1 MLFIAAFF
9 GTLIVSSSRPT
20 AATPAVPAFSHVFE
34 IVLENK
40 AYDRIIG
47 SSSAPYINA
56 LAQQYGLATNFYA
69 ITHPSLPNYL
79 ALIGGSTFGV
89 TRDCIDCFVNAP
101 NLTDQIEASGKT
113 WKAYMESMPSPCFVG
128 DSGTLYR
135 QKHNPFIYFDDIRLN
150 PDRCNR
156 IVPFTQFDQDLT
168 ANMLPD
174 YIWITPNMCNDMHDC
189 TVSAGD
195 AWLKSWVPKILASP
209 AWQQN
214 GLLLITWDESRSADV
229 SGCCQDAAGG
239 HIATLVIS
247 PLGVP
252 GFQSAVAYD
261 HYSLLRTIED
271 GLGLPPLA
279 GAACACAP
287 PLADFFDHT
296 APTATPSSPRLKT
309 ISFEGGSLIDPAT
322 GADGV
327 TAPVVLETNAPI
339 KGAYSAHI
347 PNSGTGNLFENFSG
361 AGDLYISF
369 YLKLNA
375 RPASG
380 ARIALIAN
388 SGTTVGN
395 IQLTSGGILQL
406 RNGSTTLGSISA
418 AQALTAGS
426 VYRIG
431 IHQKKGTGGNAI
443 LEAYLATGDIPF
455 GIPFASSATQS
466 FTSAATKFS
475 FGATN
480 SVALDVYFDDIALDT
495 VAMPAPVSGATPTDT
510 PTATPTDTLTAT
522 ATPTATS
529 DPATTPTDTPLPTDT
544 ATPTD
549 TPTVT
554 PTGTATPSATPS
566 AASARIKDI
575 TFESGGLTD
584 PTSGADSVTGAVTL
598 EPAHPL
604 KGKYSARIAGAAN
617 TYLQEDFAAADDLYV
632 SFYLRVNALPTSDL
646 RLALFSNAGTTVGNL
661 YLRTNGALRLRNSST
676 TIADSAPL
684 NVGALYRIGL
694 HQKRGSSGNAVL
706 EAYLASGD
714 ALFDAPFAKLT
725 VGSWTTPAD

>member
-1 MLFIAAFF
+1 MQRRSSAVIMLFTAAFI
-9 GTLIVSSSRPT
+9 GALIVSSSRPT
-20 AATPAVPAFSHVFE
+20 EATPAVPAFSHVFE

-89 TRDCIDCFVNAP
+89 TQDCTDCFVNAP
-101 NLTDQIEASGKT
+101 NLTDQLEASGKT

-168 ANMLPD
+168 ANTLPD

-247 PLGVP
+247 PLSAP
-252 GFQSAVAYD
+252 RFQSAVAYD

-287 PLADFFDHT
+287 PLTDFFDGA

-327 TAPVVLETNAPI
+327 AAPVVLETNAPI

-347 PNSGTGNLFENFSG
+347 PNSATGNLFENFSG

-375 RPASG
+375 RPASR
-380 ARIALIAN
+380 ARIAQIAN
-388 SGTTVGN
+388 SA
-395 IQLTSGGILQL
+395 ITSRLPLDPPGPNRTAAHR
-406 RNGSTTLGSISA
+406 RNGS
-418 AQALTAGS
+418 
-426 VYRIG
+426 
-431 IHQKKGTGGNAI
+431 
-443 LEAYLATGDIPF
+443 
-455 GIPFASSATQS
+455 
-466 FTSAATKFS
+466 
-475 FGATN
+475 GA
-480 SVALDVYFDDIALDT
+480 
-495 VAMPAPVSGATPTDT
+495 
-510 PTATPTDTLTAT
+510 
-522 ATPTATS
+522 
-529 DPATTPTDTPLPTDT
+529 
-544 ATPTD
+544 
-549 TPTVT
+549 
-554 PTGTATPSATPS
+554 
-566 AASARIKDI
+566 
-575 TFESGGLTD
+575 
-584 PTSGADSVTGAVTL
+584 
-598 EPAHPL
+598 
-604 KGKYSARIAGAAN
+604 
-617 TYLQEDFAAADDLYV
+617 
-632 SFYLRVNALPTSDL
+632 
-646 RLALFSNAGTTVGNL
+646 
-661 YLRTNGALRLRNSST
+661 
-676 TIADSAPL
+676 
-684 NVGALYRIGL
+684 
-694 HQKRGSSGNAVL
+694 
-706 EAYLASGD
+706 
-714 ALFDAPFAKLT
+714 
-725 VGSWTTPAD
+725 